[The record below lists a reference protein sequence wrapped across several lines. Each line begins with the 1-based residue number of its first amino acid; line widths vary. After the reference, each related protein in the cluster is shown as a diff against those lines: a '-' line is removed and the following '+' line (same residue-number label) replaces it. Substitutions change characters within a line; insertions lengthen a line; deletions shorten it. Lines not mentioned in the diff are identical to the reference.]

1 MSSKHTPE
9 PWSIKAFESGSFYIV
24 AGTDPDH
31 LDSMVV
37 ACLSVN
43 EAQKHQAEELRA
55 NARLLVNAPKM
66 YEALK
71 EIQKIQKDQA
81 MFSPSGKSVSLSIA
95 TKVLEEI
102 DNPKD

>member
-9 PWSIKAFESGSFYIV
+9 PWSIKEFESGSYYVV

-55 NARLLVNAPKM
+55 NARLISNAPKM
-66 YEALK
+66 YEFIEFVARVSH
-71 EIQKIQKDQA
+71 ESCI
-81 MFSPSGKSVSLSIA
+81 PSVKKRAIEF
-95 TKVLEEI
+95 LEQI